1 MIDKNE
7 YESEKFK
14 NKYNELREMLGSK
27 DEDLLLMD
35 MDIQIR
41 KKRGLKNV
49 ESK

>member
-1 MIDKNE
+1 MNMRVKNL
-7 YESEKFK
+7 KLNIK
-14 NKYNELREMLGSK
+14 KLREILGNK

>member
-1 MIDKNE
+1 MRVKNL
-7 YESEKFK
+7 KLNIK
-14 NKYNELREMLGSK
+14 KLREILGNK

>member
-1 MIDKNE
+1 MDKNE
-7 YESEKFK
+7 YESEEFK
-14 NKYNELREMLGSK
+14 TKYKELREILGNK

-49 ESK
+49 ESE